1 MSLSP
6 EEAEQK
12 RQSEAIDRKLR
23 VDLKDFENT
32 IKILLLGQFFM
43 HAKEIFAFA
52 CLLLFRSLP
61 GGLPGGYLVSQRGII
76 LFLHV
81 HDPLP

>member
-23 VDLKDFENT
+23 VDLKDYENT
-32 IKILLLGQFFM
+32 IKILLLG
-43 HAKEIFAFA
+43 
-52 CLLLFRSLP
+52 
-61 GGLPGGYLVSQRGII
+61 
-76 LFLHV
+76 
-81 HDPLP
+81 